1 MRNIK
6 LIIQYDGSR
15 YQGWQRLADSPTT
28 IQDKIEAVLSTLEGE
43 AVHIVG
49 SGRTDAGV
57 HAENQVANYQTRSSS
72 SCKEILNHCYQY
84 LPYDIVVKAAEEV
97 PEPFHARFHAREK
110 CYRYT
115 LDTGRFHDVFA
126 RKTACHLPQ
135 VFDIEAM
142 RQAAQIFIG
151 RHDFRSFTKLH
162 SKTKSTE
169 RTITAIEID
178 QQSPFVTIR
187 IHGDGFLYK
196 MVRLMAGALIA
207 IGEHSLSLDELKA
220 ILAEKNKNNPIQ
232 PAPPHGLCLES
243 VSY

>member
-6 LIIQYDGSR
+6 LTIQYDGTR
-15 YQGWQRLADSPTT
+15 YQGWQRLADSANT
-28 IQDKIEAVLSTLEGE
+28 IQDKIEAVLATLTGE

-57 HAENQVANYQTRSSS
+57 HADNQVANFLTRSSS
-72 SCKEILNHCYQY
+72 SCEEILGHCYQY
-84 LPYDIVVKAAEEV
+84 LPHDIVVRTAEEV
-97 PEPFHARFHAREK
+97 PSPFHARFHAKSK

-142 RQAAQIFIG
+142 RRAAPIFIG
-151 RHDFRSFTKLH
+151 SHDFRSFTKLH
-162 SKTKSTE
+162 SKTKSTV

-178 QQSPFVTIR
+178 QQPPFTTIR

-207 IGEHSLSLDELKA
+207 IGEHSMSQEELKA
-220 ILAEKNKNNPIQ
+220 VLEQKNKNNPIQ

-243 VSY
+243 VTY